1 MVKMEMADKE
11 EQNFDLKTE
20 LAQDDLVKLEI
31 DRDDEIKEEVKVE
44 IMEE

>member
-1 MVKMEMADKE
+1 MEMSDKE

>member
-1 MVKMEMADKE
+1 MVKMEMSDKE